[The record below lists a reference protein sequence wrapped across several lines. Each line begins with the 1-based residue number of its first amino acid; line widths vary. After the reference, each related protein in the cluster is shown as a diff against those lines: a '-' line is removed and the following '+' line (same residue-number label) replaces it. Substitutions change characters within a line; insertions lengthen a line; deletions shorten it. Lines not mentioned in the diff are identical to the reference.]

1 MFWVGGGFSINC
13 LIYIEFGV
21 DIGRGLCVNCG
32 GNYLFIFVFVY
43 DVLVGWNS
51 QFFGFLEISFGLGW
65 E

>member
-51 QFFGFLEISFGLGW
+51 
-65 E
+65 